1 MALDPEILFFDE
13 PSAGLDPV
21 NARLLDDL
29 ILELSGSLKTTVVV
43 ISHDLESIFTIG
55 KKSIFLDPE
64 TKTILA
70 SGNPKD
76 ILKDSQDLKVRSF
89 LTRGRSDI
97 KYYTRC

>member
-43 ISHDLESIFTIG
+43 ITHDLASIFAIG
-55 KKSIFLDPE
+55 NRSIFLDQE
-64 TKTILA
+64 AKTILA
-70 SGNPKD
+70 FGNPKK
-76 ILKDSQDLKVRSF
+76 LLEESKDPRVIAF
-89 LTRGRSDI
+89 LTRGHQE
-97 KYYTRC
+97 TA